1 MNITDENIRNTIR
14 MLTPFNARMN
24 LNRPALFFQ
33 PHVTREE
40 TMSIRDMEFVLRNT
54 SVSLVT
60 LFNAFLSFLQQIEA
74 DSRAHR

>member
-1 MNITDENIRNTIR
+1 MNITDENIRNTMR
-14 MLTPFNARMN
+14 MLIPFRERMEI
-24 LNRPALFFQ
+24 NRPVLFNH

-40 TMSIRDMEFVLRNT
+40 TMSMRDMEFALRNT

-60 LFNAFLSFLQQIEA
+60 LFNAFLSFLLQIEA